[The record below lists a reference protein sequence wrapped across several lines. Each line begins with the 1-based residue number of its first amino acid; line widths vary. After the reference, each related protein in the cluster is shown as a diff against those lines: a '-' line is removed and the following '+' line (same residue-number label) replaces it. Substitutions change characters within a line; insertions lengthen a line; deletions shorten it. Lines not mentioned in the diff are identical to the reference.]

1 MSIKING
8 MKELEAMIEAK
19 YGKAA
24 VERISDE
31 ALTDA
36 ANVFVQALIKELETF
51 KDQGFTIDEV
61 TLTEPYTLNGVRT
74 ISVKWEGPK
83 GRYRLIHLNEFGTV
97 KNPNPRGKGAI
108 ARALQNSKKAY
119 KQAIK
124 NAIERGL

>member
-1 MSIKING
+1 MSVKING

-31 ALTDA
+31 ALADA

-61 TLTEPYTLNGVRT
+61 TLTEPYTLDGVRT

-108 ARALQNSKKAY
+108 ARALLNSKKAY